1 MGSVLETE
9 IAPPDRWKC
18 SCVTCQS
25 GAQVWVIMT
34 RRVRLLSDGTFMGD
48 EDKETRDYGYPMFY
62 RGGRMDD
69 PNKEERNDG
78 LPRILSSTH
87 WTQAIDYAYHF
98 LCSPTEDQIAESL
111 MFSPTLIGKV
121 FPIQFR
127 IR

>member
-1 MGSVLETE
+1 MGSVLDTE

-18 SCVTCQS
+18 YCVTCQS
-25 GAQVWVIMT
+25 GAQVWVLMT
-34 RRVRLLSDGTFMGD
+34 GRVRLLPDGTFIGD

-62 RGGRMDD
+62 RGGRKDV
-69 PNKEERNDG
+69 PTVHENGSGQRTLYNDQ
-78 LPRILSSTH
+78 
-87 WTQAIDYAYHF
+87 WTQAIDFAYHF
-98 LCSPTEDQIAESL
+98 LVAPTEDQIAESL